1 MIILSSLYANTL
13 YINKSI
19 NIYYLWGEIMNRE
32 EKIKIANRISLI
44 TIVANVILSA
54 AKIFI
59 GFIGR
64 SHAIIADGV
73 HSLSDV
79 FSTVV
84 ALIGIRLANKDE
96 DENHP
101 YGHEKIEPVMGKI
114 LANILLLTAVFMGYS
129 GIKSIVQGDYTIPSK
144 ITIYAAIF
152 SIIVKE
158 WMYRYT
164 VIGAKKIESS
174 VLLADAW
181 HHRTDALSSV
191 GSLIG
196 VTGAILGYPI
206 LDSIAALIISIF
218 VAKVA
223 IDIYLQSVKELIDSA
238 ADKDTIDKIKK
249 IIHDTKGVIDIDKLK
264 TRIHANKLYV
274 DVEISVARELS
285 VSQAHDIAED
295 VHEKIEK
302 HMKRVKHCMVH
313 VNPFGD
319 K

>member
-1 MIILSSLYANTL
+1 
-13 YINKSI
+13 
-19 NIYYLWGEIMNRE
+19 MNSEQR
-32 EKIKIANRISLI
+32 IKIANRVSLI
-44 TIVANVILSA
+44 TIIANIILSVI
-54 AKIFI
+54 KVFI
-59 GFIGR
+59 GFIGK
-64 SHAIIADGV
+64 SNAIIADGF

-79 FSTVV
+79 FSTVI
-84 ALIGIRLANKDE
+84 ALIGIRLANKAD

-114 LANILLLTAVFMGYS
+114 LANILLLTALFMGYN
-129 GIKSIVQGDYTIPSK
+129 GIKSIIRGDYTVPGS

-152 SIIVKE
+152 SIVVKE

-164 VIGAKKIESS
+164 VRAAKKIESS
-174 VLLADAW
+174 GLLADAW

-206 LDSIAALIISIF
+206 LDSIAAVVISVF

-223 IDIYLQSVKELIDSA
+223 IDIYLQSIKELIDSA
-238 ADKDTIDKIKK
+238 ADEETIDDIKK
-249 IIHDTKGVIDIDKLK
+249 IILETQGVIEIDELK

-274 DVEISVARELS
+274 DVEISVNKDLS
-285 VSQAHDIAED
+285 VSQAHDIAEN
-295 VHEKIEK
+295 VHDKIEK
-302 HMKRVKHCMVH
+302 GIRKVKHCMVH
-313 VNPFGD
+313 VNPFGE

>member
-1 MIILSSLYANTL
+1 M
-13 YINKSI
+13 KS
-19 NIYYLWGEIMNRE
+19 E
-32 EKIKIANRISLI
+32 ERIKIANRISII
-44 TIVANVILSA
+44 TIAANVVLSA
-54 AKIFI
+54 VKIFI

-64 SHAIIADGV
+64 SHAIIADGI

-84 ALIGIRLANKDE
+84 ALIGIRLANKEE

-114 LANILLLTAVFMGYS
+114 LANILLLTALFMGYS
-129 GIKSIVQGDYTIPSK
+129 GIKSIMQGDYTIPGK

-174 VLLADAW
+174 ALLADAW
-181 HHRTDALSSV
+181 HHRTDALSSI
-191 GSLIG
+191 GSLVG
-196 VTGAILGYPI
+196 VTGAILGYAI
-206 LDSIAALIISIF
+206 LDSIAAIVISIF

-223 IDIYLQSVKELIDSA
+223 IDIYLKSVKELIDSA
-238 ADKDTIDKIKK
+238 ADGDTIDEIKK
-249 IIHDTKGVIDIDKLK
+249 IIHRTEGVIDIDNLK

-274 DVEISVARELS
+274 DVEISVDRGLT
-285 VSQAHDIAED
+285 VSQAHDIAEN
-295 VHEKIEK
+295 VHNKIEND
-302 HMKRVKHCMVH
+302 MKKVKHCMVH
-313 VNPFGD
+313 VNPCDD

>member
-1 MIILSSLYANTL
+1 
-13 YINKSI
+13 
-19 NIYYLWGEIMNRE
+19 MNSEQR
-32 EKIKIANRISLI
+32 IKIANGISFI
-44 TIVANVILSA
+44 TIVANVVLSA
-54 AKIFI
+54 IKIFI

-64 SHAIIADGV
+64 SNAIIADGI

-79 FSTVV
+79 FSTIV
-84 ALIGIRLANKDE
+84 ALIGIRLANKAD

-101 YGHEKIEPVMGKI
+101 YGHERIEPVMGKI
-114 LANILLLTAVFMGYS
+114 LANILFLTAVFMGYN
-129 GIKSIVQGDYTIPSK
+129 GIKSIISGSYEVPSK

-152 SIIVKE
+152 SILVKE

-164 VIGAKKIESS
+164 VKGAKKIESS
-174 VLLADAW
+174 ALLADAW

-196 VTGAILGYPI
+196 VTGAILGYAV
-206 LDSIAALIISIF
+206 LDPIAAVVISIF

-238 ADKDTIDKIKK
+238 ADEETIEDIRR
-249 IIHDTKGVIDIDKLK
+249 IILETGGVIEIDELK

-274 DVEISVARELS
+274 DVEISVSRDLS
-285 VSQAHDIAED
+285 VAQAHDIAED
-295 VHEKIEK
+295 VHDKIENDV
-302 HMKRVKHCMVH
+302 KRVKHCMVH
-313 VNPFGD
+313 VNPFGE

>member
-1 MIILSSLYANTL
+1 M
-13 YINKSI
+13 KS
-19 NIYYLWGEIMNRE
+19 E
-32 EKIKIANRISLI
+32 ERIKIANRVSVV
-44 TIVANVILSA
+44 TIIANVILSA

-84 ALIGIRLANKDE
+84 ALIGIRLANKED

-101 YGHEKIEPVMGKI
+101 YGHEKIEPVMGKV
-114 LANILLLTAVFMGYS
+114 LANILLLTAIFMGYN
-129 GIKSIVQGDYTIPSK
+129 GIKSIIQGDYTIPGK

-164 VIGAKKIESS
+164 KVAAKKIESS
-174 VLLADAW
+174 ALLADAW

-196 VTGAILGYPI
+196 VTGAILGYAI
-206 LDSIAALIISIF
+206 LDSIAAVVISVF

-223 IDIYLQSVKELIDSA
+223 FDIYLQSVKELIDSA
-238 ADKDTIDKIKK
+238 ADEETIKDIKK
-249 IIHDTKGVIDIDKLK
+249 IIHGTKGVIDIDKLK

-274 DVEISVARELS
+274 DVEIAVDRALT
-285 VSQAHDIAED
+285 VSQAHDIAEN
-295 VHEKIEK
+295 VHDKIEK
-302 HMKRVKHCMVH
+302 DLRKVKHCMVH
-313 VNPFGD
+313 VNPCDGD
-319 K
+319 CKPK

>member
-1 MIILSSLYANTL
+1 MDNVQ
-13 YINKSI
+13 
-19 NIYYLWGEIMNRE
+19 R
-32 EKIKIANRISLI
+32 IKIANRISVV
-44 TIVANVILSA
+44 TIIANIILSVI
-54 AKIFI
+54 KVFI
-59 GFIGR
+59 GFVGR
-64 SHAIIADGV
+64 SNAIIADGI

-84 ALIGIRLANKDE
+84 ALIGIRLANKAD

-101 YGHEKIEPVMGKI
+101 YGHERIEPVMGKV

-129 GIKSIVQGDYTIPSK
+129 GIKSIIQGDYTTPGK

-152 SIIVKE
+152 SIVVKE

-164 VIGAKKIESS
+164 AKAAKKIESS
-174 VLLADAW
+174 ALLADAW

-196 VTGAILGYPI
+196 VTGAILGYAI
-206 LDSIAALIISIF
+206 LDSVAAVVISIF

-238 ADKDTIDKIKK
+238 ADEETVEEIKK
-249 IIHDTKGVIDIDKLK
+249 IILGTQGVIRIDKLK

-274 DVEISVARELS
+274 DVDISVNKNLS
-285 VSQAHDIAED
+285 LSDAHDIAEN
-295 VHEKIEK
+295 VHDKIESDIK
-302 HMKRVKHCMVH
+302 KVKHCMVH
-313 VNPFGD
+313 VNPCD
-319 K
+319 SDCNLK